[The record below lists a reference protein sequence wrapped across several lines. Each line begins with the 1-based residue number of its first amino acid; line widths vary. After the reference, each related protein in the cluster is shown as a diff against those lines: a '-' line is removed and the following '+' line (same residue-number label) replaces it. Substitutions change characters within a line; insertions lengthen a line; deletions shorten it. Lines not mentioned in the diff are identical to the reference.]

1 MKRGST
7 HLRRRL
13 LTALLA
19 VAVVSGCGLMGC
31 ATAQEQQA
39 EGTEPR
45 RHTIRDILEGT
56 KGSPRAASDA
66 VQDGIPARP
75 VAAPSRPR
83 IARTYCCLTT
93 AGDKGESCKA
103 IEGTAAAINDCFEAG
118 RGVLDCEGASSCSA
132 GGGTCM
138 CL

>member
-45 RHTIRDILEGT
+45 RHTIRDFLEGT
-56 KGSPRAASDA
+56 KGS
-66 VQDGIPARP
+66 
-75 VAAPSRPR
+75 PSRPR